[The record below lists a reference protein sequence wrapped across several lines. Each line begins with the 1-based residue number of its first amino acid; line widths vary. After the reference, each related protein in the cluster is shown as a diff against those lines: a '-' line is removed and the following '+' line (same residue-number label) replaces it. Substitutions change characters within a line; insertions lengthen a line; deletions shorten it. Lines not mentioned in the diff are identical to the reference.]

1 MDINDIR
8 TVLTLAGFVGFIGIV
23 MWAYGRSAQSEFE
36 VAQTLPFADDAR
48 TADEEDG
55 R

>member
-23 MWAYGRSAQSEFE
+23 MWAYGRGAKSEFE
-36 VAQTLPFADDAR
+36 VAQALPFADDAEPAAR
-48 TADEEDG
+48 EVE